1 MSTVVLD
8 AALRS
13 AVFVALWAVLNRG
26 EVDSWQL
33 GAPTVLLALLV
44 SFAVLPT
51 RRWSFHPLGVLRF
64 ALYFLQ
70 KSLVSSIDVASR
82 VMRPQMPLKPG
93 MVEYTLRLPPGI
105 GRVIMSN
112 VTSLLPGTLGAD
124 LRGDVLVV
132 NALDVDAAVE
142 DELRQLEERI
152 ADMVGAS
159 LAPAASEGRGGA

>member
-13 AVFVALWAVLNRG
+13 AVFVALWGVLNQG
-26 EVDSWQL
+26 DVDSWQL

-44 SFAVLPT
+44 SFVVLPT
-51 RRWSFHPLGVLRF
+51 RRWSFHPLGALRF

-159 LAPAASEGRGGA
+159 LAPAASEGGGMA

>member
-13 AVFVALWAVLNRG
+13 AGFAALWWVLNRG
-26 EVDSWQL
+26 DVDSWQL

-44 SFAVLPT
+44 SFAVLPA
-51 RRWSFHPLGVLRF
+51 RRWSFHPIGALRF
-64 ALYFLQ
+64 AVYFLQ
-70 KSLVSSIDVASR
+70 KSLISSIDVSSR
-82 VMRPQMPLKPG
+82 VLRPQMPLKPG
-93 MVEYTLRLPPGI
+93 MVNYTLRLPPGL

-112 VTSLLPGTLGAD
+112 ATSLLPGTLSVD

-132 NALDVDAAVE
+132 NALDVDAAVA

-152 ADMVGAS
+152 AGMVGVQ
-159 LAPAASEGRGGA
+159 LAPAANEGRGVA